1 MKQLLLIALIGSVG
15 LLTAADRAKDIVPRP
30 NEPIPKAA
38 IMKLTGDWEGA
49 KLNRDIRILW
59 LSGPEDHKGGEH
71 DYIRIKD
78 LFVPMLKTIPQVTV
92 DEAFQF
98 PTKAQF
104 DQADLLIQYLHL
116 PNLTDE
122 QLAMFRAL
130 LIEAVAS
137 FQFTSLAS
145 SVRSNG
151 RRNWRVASDVPGRA
165 TNRRSGASSLM
176 IIRCILRRSIRHLP
190 DCLNQ
195 SG

>member
-15 LLTAADRAKDIVPRP
+15 LLTAGDRAKDIVPRP

-38 IMKLTGDWEGA
+38 IMKLTGDWEDA
-49 KLNRDIRILW
+49 KLSRDIRILW

-78 LFVPMLKTIPQVTV
+78 LFVPMLKTISQVTV

-104 DQADLLIQYLHL
+104 DQAALLILYLHL

-122 QLAMFRAL
+122 QFEL
-130 LIEAVAS
+130 
-137 FQFTSLAS
+137 FQGF
-145 SVRSNG
+145 VDRG
-151 RRNWRVASDVPGRA
+151 R
-165 TNRRSGASSLM
+165 
-176 IIRCILRRSIRHLP
+176 
-190 DCLNQ
+190 
-195 SG
+195 

>member
-1 MKQLLLIALIGSVG
+1 MKQLLLIALLGSVG

-38 IMKLTGDWEGA
+38 IMKLTGDWEDA

-104 DQADLLIQYLHL
+104 DRADLLIQYLHL

-122 QLAMFRAL
+122 QLAMFQGF
-130 LIEAVAS
+130 VDGGG
-137 FQFTSLAS
+137 
-145 SVRSNG
+145 SVVSIHE
-151 RRNWRVASDVPGRA
+151 SC
-165 TNRRSGASSLM
+165 
-176 IIRCILRRSIRHLP
+176 IIRPVERA
-190 DCLNQ
+190 
-195 SG
+195 